1 MTTLKWVLIVGVI
14 GYFGLGALLYFAQRA
29 IMYFPEHARTSPQ
42 LAGLPEAEE
51 VLLDTADGERV
62 IAWHVP
68 PAPEKP
74 VVLYFHGNGGA
85 LRYRVKR
92 FRALMADG
100 TGLLALSYRGYGG
113 SSGRPGEAGFMAD
126 AQALYGFAVAR
137 YAPER
142 LVLWGESI
150 GTGVA
155 VPLAA
160 AKPVGKLIL
169 EAPFT
174 SAADVA
180 ARAYPVF
187 PVRQFM
193 KDQFRSY
200 AHIGAVHAPVLV
212 LHGARDHVVP
222 IVFGEQLFAAI
233 TAPKRFARFPEGRH
247 EDLDD
252 HGALDVVRAFLAE
265 TIR

>member
-1 MTTLKWVLIVGVI
+1 MTALKWFLIVGLT
-14 GYFGLGALLYFAQRA
+14 GYFGLVALLYFAQRA
-29 IMYFPEHARTSPQ
+29 IMYFPERARTSPQ
-42 LAGLPEAEE
+42 LAGLPEANE

-92 FRALMADG
+92 FRALIADG

-113 SSGRPGEAGFMAD
+113 SSGRPSQAGFMAD
-126 AQALYGFAVAR
+126 ADALYGFAVAR

-142 LVLWGESI
+142 LVLWGKSI
-150 GTGVA
+150 GAGIA

-160 AKPVGKLIL
+160 SKPVGKLIL

-174 SAADVA
+174 SAADVG
-180 ARAYPVF
+180 ARAYPIF
-187 PVRQFM
+187 PVRLLM
-193 KDQFRSY
+193 KDQFRSHE
-200 AHIGAVHAPVLV
+200 HIGAVRAPVLM
-212 LHGARDHVVP
+212 LHGERDDIVP
-222 IVFGEQLFAAI
+222 IVLGEQLFAAI
-233 TAPKRFARFPEGRH
+233 AAPKRFARFPEGGH
-247 EDLDD
+247 NDLDD
-252 HGALDVVRAFLAE
+252 HGALEVARAFLAE
-265 TIR
+265 TGR